1 MPVTNTLIAANLTI
15 VSLFQLFWT
24 PDIII
29 HDLVSF
35 NKPEILN
42 QAISLVGA
50 EGSKSDHWS
59 ARGLEEILIG
69 RYTGPGRKGCL
80 VVGAGPC

>member
-1 MPVTNTLIAANLTI
+1 MDY
-15 VSLFQLFWT
+15 FQLFWT

-42 QAISLVGA
+42 QVCYLKSINLDFDTINPYQLYTSVVPSLM
-50 EGSKSDHWS
+50 
-59 ARGLEEILIG
+59 
-69 RYTGPGRKGCL
+69 
-80 VVGAGPC
+80 

>member
-1 MPVTNTLIAANLTI
+1 LPITNKLVAANLTI

-42 QAISLVGA
+42 QATSLVG
-50 EGSKSDHWS
+50 EGPKGNTHWS
-59 ARGLEEILIG
+59 VHWAGPTGVLSGWRGALLIG
-69 RYTGPGRKGCL
+69 HL
-80 VVGAGPC
+80 